1 MIYFII
7 RTRKLNGGGG
17 GMLASHERKMVVLLL
32 QAAPCWT
39 CGLAEGLERRG
50 SPPVWPPPLLAPNH
64 PAVPVAV

>member
-1 MIYFII
+1 
-7 RTRKLNGGGG
+7 
-17 GMLASHERKMVVLLL
+17 MLASHERKMVVLLL